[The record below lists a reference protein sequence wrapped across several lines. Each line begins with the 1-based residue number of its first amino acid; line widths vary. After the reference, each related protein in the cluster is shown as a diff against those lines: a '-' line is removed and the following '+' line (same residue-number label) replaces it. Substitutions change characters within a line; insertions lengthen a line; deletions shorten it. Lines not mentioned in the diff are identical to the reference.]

1 MMDINR
7 FDRRVTIPVEL
18 YTIFNQM
25 HNGEKNQVHT
35 AVVKALE
42 EFVNGRIQIF
52 DKALIA
58 VEQLDNPKPKKKRSV
73 PSSWLE

>member
-25 HNGEKNQVHT
+25 HGGEKNQVHT

-42 EFVNGRIQIF
+42 EFVNGRIKIF

-58 VEQLDNPKPKKKRSV
+58 VEQIDNPTPKKKRPV

>member
-58 VEQLDNPKPKKKRSV
+58 VEQLDNPKPKKKRPV

>member
-18 YTIFNQM
+18 YTILNQM

-58 VEQLDNPKPKKKRSV
+58 VEQLDNPKPTKNRSV
-73 PSSWLE
+73 PSSWLD

>member
-1 MMDINR
+1 MMEINR
-7 FDRRVTIPVEL
+7 FDRRVTIPLEL
-18 YTIFNQM
+18 YSIFNQM
-25 HNGEKNQVHT
+25 HGGEKNQVHN
-35 AVVKALE
+35 AVVQALS
-42 EFVNGRIQIF
+42 EFVKGRIQIF